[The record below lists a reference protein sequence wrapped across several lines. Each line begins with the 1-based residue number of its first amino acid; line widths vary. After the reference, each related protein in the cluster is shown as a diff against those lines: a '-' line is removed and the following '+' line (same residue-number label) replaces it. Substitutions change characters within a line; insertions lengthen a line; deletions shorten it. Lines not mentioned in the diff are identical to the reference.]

1 MCEDVAVAALVLILT
16 GTFALAWG
24 PVRGYLAARVALLSL
39 VGDGEPTRSLIE
51 SSKPVYAR
59 ARVRATARRVASSVL
74 WLTVAMYGLFLVTVG
89 LEVIR

>member
-1 MCEDVAVAALVLILT
+1 VCEDVAVAALVLILT

-24 PVRGYLAARVALLSL
+24 LVRGYLAARIALSSL

-51 SSKPVYAR
+51 SSRPVYAR

-89 LEVIR
+89 LEVVR

>member
-1 MCEDVAVAALVLILT
+1 VCEDVAVAALVLILT

-24 PVRGYLAARVALLSL
+24 LVRGYLAARVALLSL

-89 LEVIR
+89 LEVVR